1 MIDGIQV
8 LSSHIVSRPTIL
20 GLVAISIASL
30 IFATIVYFIITD
42 IFNVSEKF
50 SSLLCTLLF
59 ILGVLFLNLTIQN
72 SKITILV
79 THETEYKVLISDNVS
94 FNEFQEK
101 YKLIDRDG
109 KVYTIKNKD

>member
-8 LSSHIVSRPTIL
+8 LSSHVLSRPTIL
-20 GLVAISIASL
+20 GLAAISIASL

-59 ILGVLFLNLTIQN
+59 ILGVSFLNLTIQN
-72 SKITILV
+72 SKIPMLATY
-79 THETEYKVLISDNVS
+79 ETEYKVLISDNVS

-101 YKLIDRDG
+101 YKLIDGHG